1 MSSAELLITQ
11 SVHAATS
18 RCVEPQSRSASSMH
32 DAGTGAADQH
42 GTQ

>member
-18 RCVEPQSRSASSMH
+18 CVEPQSRSASSMH